1 MYEYDESVPLYKICI
16 MEEYLKIFENNR
28 AWVQSKLASDD
39 KFFENLAR
47 DQNPHFLYI
56 GCSDSRVPANVIMGL
71 DEGEVFV
78 HRNIANL
85 VVAADNNVNA
95 VIQYAVEYL
104 GIRHIIVCGHYGCG
118 GVKAALHPTDM
129 GQLNSWLQSIRDVYR
144 IHQEELDA
152 ISDPHLKFNR
162 LVELNVIEQCVNVIK
177 IDHVQRHWYQ
187 SGYPKIHA
195 WVYDL
200 HNGLLKELDV
210 SLQDYFQSIRKIYDL
225 NFDGA

>member
-1 MYEYDESVPLYKICI
+1 MDS
-16 MEEYLKIFENNR
+16 YLKIFENNK
-28 AWVQSKLASDD
+28 AWVRNKLAAD
-39 KFFENLAR
+39 KLFFEKLAK
-47 DQNPHFLYI
+47 DQKPHFLYI

-85 VVAADNNVNA
+85 VVATDNNINA

-104 GIRHIIVCGHYGCG
+104 EIQHIIVCGHYGCG

-129 GQLNSWLQSIRDVYR
+129 GQLNSWLQTIRDVYR
-144 IHQEELDA
+144 IHQQELNEIEDA
-152 ISDPHLKFNR
+152 HEKYNR
-162 LVELNVIEQCVNVIK
+162 LVELNVIEQCVNIVK
-177 IDHVQRHWYQ
+177 IDHVQRKWYQ
-187 SGYPKIHA
+187 TGFPQIHA

-210 SLQDYFQSIRKIYDL
+210 NLGAYFSTIRSIYDL
-225 NFDGA
+225 KIAEG

>member
-1 MYEYDESVPLYKICI
+1 MDS
-16 MEEYLKIFENNR
+16 YLQIFENNK
-28 AWVQSKLASDD
+28 AWVQSKLAQDEH
-39 KFFENLAR
+39 FFEKLAR
-47 DQNPHFLYI
+47 DQKPHFLYI

-85 VVAADNNVNA
+85 VVGTDNNINA

-104 GIRHIIVCGHYGCG
+104 DIQHIIVCGHYGCG

-129 GQLNSWLQSIRDVYR
+129 GQLNSWLQTLRDVYR
-144 IHQEELDA
+144 IHQHELDEMD
-152 ISDPHLKFNR
+152 DPRLKFDR
-162 LVELNVIEQCVNVIK
+162 LVELNVIEQCVNIVK
-177 IDHVQRHWYQ
+177 IDHVQRRWYKTGFPQ
-187 SGYPKIHA
+187 IHA

-210 SLQDYFQSIRKIYDL
+210 NLGAYFSSIRSIYDL
-225 NFDGA
+225 NISDD